1 MATAIST
8 PGGDKPGNI
17 SGLFLGDLDDD
28 GEITSS
34 DALII
39 LRASLG
45 MTTLDT
51 DHARRADV
59 DGDGDVTSADALAVL
74 RFSVG
79 FPSDYKIGERMPQN

>member
-1 MATAIST
+1 
-8 PGGDKPGNI
+8 
-17 SGLFLGDLDDD
+17 
-28 GEITSS
+28 
-34 DALII
+34 
-39 LRASLG
+39 